1 MSGMGNNSQ
10 NVAEP
15 GLPAEPAATA
25 QAGEVKSGV
34 PPGYNPGLMP
44 PAPPEKSVHLD
55 FSKTNLPAAPR
66 DAAQAGKEGS
76 PFQKAE
82 SLDKRL
88 KLFLWGDSG
97 AGKTTLSLQFPKPVV
112 IDMERGT
119 DLYGE
124 AFDFDV
130 LKATNADEVMEAV
143 QWLLTNAHSYR
154 TLIIDPITIYWDAL
168 QKKWSDIFLK
178 RNKGSKGYRFE
189 FYDLQPRDWMTI
201 KAEFKELI
209 RKLIALDMN
218 VIVTARQKVQYADGQ
233 FMKAIGET
241 FDGEKSLPYM
251 FDTIVRLYRDDKGR
265 FLGECLKDRSN
276 KLPQGEFECTYDR
289 IEQLF
294 GKKNL
299 GRKARP
305 ASFATDDQKKLISEY
320 IARFNLAPDQ
330 VNKRLADYGAESLD
344 DLTEENARVIIG
356 KFEAALKKS
365 ETKQS

>member
-1 MSGMGNNSQ
+1 MNETETSQ
-10 NVAEP
+10 PNGADP
-15 GLPAEPAATA
+15 GLPAAPAAVA
-25 QAGEVKSGV
+25 QSGEAKSGA
-34 PPGYNPGLMP
+34 PPGYNPDPMP
-44 PAPPEKSVHLD
+44 PSPPEKFVHLD
-55 FSKTNLPAAPR
+55 FSKAK
-66 DAAQAGKEGS
+66 KEGS
-76 PFQKAE
+76 PFQKAK

-97 AGKTTLSLQFPKPVV
+97 AGKTTLALQFPKPVV
-112 IDMERGT
+112 IDMEGGT
-119 DLYGE
+119 ELYGE

-130 LKATNADEVMEAV
+130 LRATTADEVMEAV
-143 QWLLTNAHSYR
+143 QWLLGNAHAYR
-154 TLIIDPITIYWDAL
+154 TLIIDPITVYWDAL

-178 RNKGSKGYRFE
+178 RNKGSKGYKYE
-189 FYDLQPRDWMTI
+189 FYDLQVRDWMTI

-251 FDTIVRLYRDDKGR
+251 FDTIVRLYRDDKGH

-276 KLPQGEFECTYDR
+276 KLPQGEFECSYALFV
-289 IEQLF
+289 ELF

-299 GRKARP
+299 SRKAKP
-305 ASFATDDQKKLISEY
+305 ASFATDDQMKLISEY
-320 IARFNLAPDQ
+320 ITRFNMTPEQ
-330 VNKRLADYGAESLD
+330 VTKRLAAYGAESLD

-356 KFEAALKKS
+356 KFEAALAKS
-365 ETKQS
+365 EGDKSQKEG